1 MLRDQIWKALFF
13 SNGPRPALFL
23 GPLPSHDLQAMTVS
37 SYSRANI
44 SASRHGGIFFG
55 FVSQR
60 EGVLGKCRDAPRLLQ
75 PSLVASK
82 VKVKEEVKE
91 NGGKSNLGNEACAAT
106 SEQILKPS

>member
-1 MLRDQIWKALFF
+1 
-13 SNGPRPALFL
+13 
-23 GPLPSHDLQAMTVS
+23 MTVS

-91 NGGKSNLGNEACAAT
+91 NGGKSNLDNEACAAT
-106 SEQILKPS
+106 SEQILKPYLVGLFGFPIFLWRL